1 MSEFEE
7 EFDIKKKK
15 KKSKKVDFDAF
26 DTEQCADAKD
36 DVAADAVAE
45 KVEDLDRTSSFSL
58 CFIYLFS

>member
-26 DTEQCADAKD
+26 DTEDAKD